1 MQQDSYDIFEPNHL
15 NSQNII
21 QENYYESDCSE
32 ASASSTSSATS
43 AKSNNAS
50 IPWVLLEKF
59 EDLALADAFVLASS
73 TRDSTKPVCIYFN
86 KLEVAKHKMLQ
97 QTRVCRSAACK
108 ASTLHCAFKFKYQR
122 CDTSVWSVGDHPVDQ
137 IEREEVRRGID
148 EHVKT
153 IIDDVLTKSFRE
165 IRPIQIFLFI

>member
-73 TRDSTKPVCIYFN
+73 TRDSTKPVSGN
-86 KLEVAKHKMLQ
+86 
-97 QTRVCRSAACK
+97 
-108 ASTLHCAFKFKYQR
+108 
-122 CDTSVWSVGDHPVDQ
+122 
-137 IEREEVRRGID
+137 
-148 EHVKT
+148 
-153 IIDDVLTKSFRE
+153 
-165 IRPIQIFLFI
+165 

>member
-32 ASASSTSSATS
+32 ASASSTASSTS
-43 AKSNNAS
+43 SVTSTKSNNAS

-86 KLEVAKHKMLQ
+86 
-97 QTRVCRSAACK
+97 
-108 ASTLHCAFKFKYQR
+108 
-122 CDTSVWSVGDHPVDQ
+122 
-137 IEREEVRRGID
+137 
-148 EHVKT
+148 
-153 IIDDVLTKSFRE
+153 
-165 IRPIQIFLFI
+165 